1 MSRTP
6 KKQVVKKQA
15 AASTKRTPIDQADL
29 DAWVESQRHRT
40 SGCLMCSNPAA
51 NETLKSLLLSMARN
65 RAYRIPIQ
73 AIREMLLTKHPKAE
87 IGQRG
92 LERHLRMCE
101 RKLYDKA
108 RGRGN

>member
-1 MSRTP
+1 MSRAP
-6 KKQVVKKQA
+6 KKKVVKKNTA
-15 AASTKRTPIDQADL
+15 AVPKKSPANQIDL
-29 DAWVESQRHRT
+29 DAWVESQKHRS
-40 SGCLMCSNPAA
+40 SGCLMCANPAA
-51 NETLKSLLLSMARN
+51 NETLKALLQSMARN

-73 AIREMLLTKHPKAE
+73 SIREMLLTKHPKAE